1 MPWTVDDVDR
11 FKKGLTD
18 KEKRQWVAIANS
30 ALERCLKEGGD
41 QKTCEVSAIKQ
52 ANGVAGNSASAYNQ
66 IRTETPYTITV
77 KKHQGEKHLVV
88 PVVMMVEGVHAGS
101 HGPLYHPAEE
111 LGKIPES
118 WNGIPVVVYH
128 PEDERGFYVSA
139 NSPELVDERV
149 IGRVY
154 NTRFE
159 DGKLKAE
166 AWINENRAAQVAPEI
181 LKLLREGK
189 AVDVSVGVFT
199 DDDMIPGEWKN
210 EKYIG
215 VARNHRPDHLAILP
229 NERGACS
236 LEDGCGLGVNS
247 KSNDTVL
254 IKTLQ
259 TNYRDLLYKV
269 EDRLSVMDSDKGYC
283 MLEELYDDHIV
294 YRFVD
299 KSVGETRYYKQ
310 DYIINDSGGVEF
322 VNEPVKLEKYV
333 KFIVAQRETNKGGDK
348 SVVNVYKLV
357 YNGTESTAWS
367 GVTLKDF
374 GVDGRWEDLP
384 RDERA
389 KIAAHFLIGDADAE
403 TFEDLK
409 FPVVNPRTGKLNER
423 ALRAVIGG
431 RGAQVK
437 DVSPEVRKQ
446 ARKKAYELLNDE
458 FDLELEVPDIENLT
472 TRGGSK
478 MGCPDKVK
486 LLVQS
491 KKFTEEDVEWLK
503 NLEDGQLDKLIELTK
518 EPEKEKVEVNK
529 DKVVEELKEKFKD
542 LNTYLEMAPAEIRE
556 QLDFSLK
563 LLGDKKQEYINY
575 IKANAA
581 EGAFTDDELNAMKFC
596 QLEKLV
602 KAIPAK
608 VDYSVKAV
616 QANVAQKSRVRP
628 EMLLPFGVKLNEG
641 GK

>member
-77 KKHQGEKHLVV
+77 KKHQGEKHLIV

-236 LEDGCGLGVNS
+236 LEDGCGLGVN
-247 KSNDTVL
+247 
-254 IKTLQ
+254 
-259 TNYRDLLYKV
+259 
-269 EDRLSVMDSDKGYC
+269 E
-283 MLEELYDDHIV
+283 
-294 YRFVD
+294 
-299 KSVGETRYYKQ
+299 
-310 DYIINDSGGVEF
+310 
-322 VNEPVKLEKYV
+322 NEKD
-333 KFIVAQRETNKGGDK
+333 GGDK

-529 DKVVEELKEKFKD
+529 DKVMEELKEKFKD
-542 LNTYLEMAPAEIRE
+542 LNAYLEMAPAEIRE

-563 LLGDKKQEYINY
+563 LLGDKKQEHINY

-628 EMLLPFGVKLNEG
+628 EMLLPFGVKMNEG

>member
-1 MPWTVDDVDR
+1 MWIDSRKDLRT
-11 FKKGLTD
+11 
-18 KEKRQWVAIANS
+18 KRSVNGWQLPIQ
-30 ALERCLKEGGD
+30 LLRGGD

-236 LEDGCGLGVNS
+236 LEDGCGLGVN
-247 KSNDTVL
+247 
-254 IKTLQ
+254 
-259 TNYRDLLYKV
+259 
-269 EDRLSVMDSDKGYC
+269 E
-283 MLEELYDDHIV
+283 
-294 YRFVD
+294 
-299 KSVGETRYYKQ
+299 
-310 DYIINDSGGVEF
+310 
-322 VNEPVKLEKYV
+322 NEKD
-333 KFIVAQRETNKGGDK
+333 GGDK

-374 GVDGRWEDLP
+374 GVDGRWGDLP

-437 DVSPEVRKQ
+437 GVSPEVRSRQGK
-446 ARKKAYELLNDE
+446 R
-458 FDLELEVPDIENLT
+458 LT
-472 TRGGSK
+472 
-478 MGCPDKVK
+478 
-486 LLVQS
+486 
-491 KKFTEEDVEWLK
+491 
-503 NLEDGQLDKLIELTK
+503 
-518 EPEKEKVEVNK
+518 
-529 DKVVEELKEKFKD
+529 
-542 LNTYLEMAPAEIRE
+542 
-556 QLDFSLK
+556 
-563 LLGDKKQEYINY
+563 NY
-575 IKANAA
+575 
-581 EGAFTDDELNAMKFC
+581 
-596 QLEKLV
+596 
-602 KAIPAK
+602 
-608 VDYSVKAV
+608 
-616 QANVAQKSRVRP
+616 
-628 EMLLPFGVKLNEG
+628 
-641 GK
+641 

>member
-66 IRTETPYTITV
+66 IRTRAPYTITV

-111 LGKIPES
+111 LGKIPEV

-189 AVDVSVGVFT
+189 VVDVSVGVFT

-236 LEDGCGLGVNS
+236 LEDGCGLGVN
-247 KSNDTVL
+247 
-254 IKTLQ
+254 
-259 TNYRDLLYKV
+259 
-269 EDRLSVMDSDKGYC
+269 E
-283 MLEELYDDHIV
+283 
-294 YRFVD
+294 
-299 KSVGETRYYKQ
+299 
-310 DYIINDSGGVEF
+310 
-322 VNEPVKLEKYV
+322 NEKD
-333 KFIVAQRETNKGGDK
+333 GGDK

-374 GVDGRWEDLP
+374 GVDGQWEDLP

-437 DVSPEVRKQ
+437 GVSPEVRKQ

-472 TRGGSK
+472 MRGGSK

-491 KKFTEEDVEWLK
+491 KKFTDEDVEWLK

-542 LNTYLEMAPAEIRE
+542 LNAYLEMAPAEIRE

-563 LLGDKKQEYINY
+563 LLGDKKQEYIGY